1 MDSSPAPSAPPS
13 GASNDAK
20 MWSMLCHLSA
30 LAGFLIP
37 LGNIIGPLIIW
48 QMKKNE
54 YPQVDDQGK
63 ESLNFQITVL
73 IAVVVCLLLMLVVI
87 GAFLLPIVGL
97 GTLILVII
105 AGLKANEGVLYRYPV
120 NLRLIK

>member
-1 MDSSPAPSAPPS
+1 
-13 GASNDAK
+13 

-37 LGNIIGPLIIW
+37 LGNIIGPLIVW

-63 ESLNFQITVL
+63 ESLNFQITVS

-87 GAFLLPIVGL
+87 GAFLLLIVGL
-97 GTLILVII
+97 GSLILII
-105 AGLKANEGVLYRYPV
+105 IGGLKANEGVLYRYPV